1 MRVHAV
7 LPVMSSYPVR
17 NKTRQAMDDLAE
29 AMANGAPSISE
40 VARTMRIDQR
50 RANELW
56 QRIRAEL
63 GPQAV

>member
-1 MRVHAV
+1 
-7 LPVMSSYPVR
+7 MSSYPVR

-29 AMANGAPSISE
+29 EMANGSPSISQA
-40 VARTMRIDQR
+40 ARTMRIDQR